1 MSEVYNLSPTTF
13 DDINDASEFARNF
26 FLINKT
32 GDKFRSSFN
41 NSQYVEDLLDLTFGE
56 NRCVPR
62 SSLVNK
68 YSLQG
73 FFRMLLDEGFIPRL
87 LGADTIQSISFPE
100 KLSKLLDDKSER
112 SDGLKQLMSV
122 KRFHFEAERMPLIYA
137 PDFEGVAFLVCTHGD
152 PMTIKHNLE
161 ESVDFNDSKNERYVI
176 RGAKSPAEVY
186 HAARHSKKKLFVNI
200 HDDLYVPKNWS
211 KRIWQQFFEE
221 DAKSPVGV
229 AGLFGVSGNRDRGGD
244 SRQESGLVV
253 DLMGMRTL
261 GKNWCVEQ
269 TRVLDGLCLITK
281 NGSGITPK
289 TSLGWHFY
297 DADMCMQAEATSQRV
312 ISLFAPALHSSYV
325 LLPPKD
331 FESSMVMFKNMWPA
345 MLPVETPCAL
355 AK

>member
-1 MSEVYNLSPTTF
+1 MSEVYNLSNETF
-13 DDINDASEFARNF
+13 DNIDDAAEFAHNF

-32 GDKFRSSFN
+32 GDKFRSSFA
-41 NSQYVEDLLDLTFGE
+41 NSQCGEDLVDLILGE

-87 LGADTIQSISFPE
+87 LNADAILSFPE
-100 KLSKLLDDKSER
+100 RLSKFLNEGTER
-112 SDGLKQLMSV
+112 DDGLQKLMLI

-137 PDFEGVAFLVCTHGD
+137 PDFDGVAFLVCTHGD

-211 KRIWQQFFEE
+211 KRIWQQFFDE
-221 DAKSPVGV
+221 DKKSPVGI
-229 AGLFGVSGNRDRGGD
+229 AGLFGVSGNRDSG

-297 DADMCMQAEATSQRV
+297 DADMCMQAEATNQRV